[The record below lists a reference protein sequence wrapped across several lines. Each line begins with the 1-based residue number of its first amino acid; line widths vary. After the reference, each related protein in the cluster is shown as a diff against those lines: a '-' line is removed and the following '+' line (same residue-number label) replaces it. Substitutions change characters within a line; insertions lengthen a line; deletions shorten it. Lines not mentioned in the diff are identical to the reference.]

1 LKFSG
6 IKWVGMENIIIK
18 FHCNQM
24 STKNVIV
31 RYQTTVRT

>member
-1 LKFSG
+1 
-6 IKWVGMENIIIK
+6 MENIISN

-31 RYQTTVRT
+31 FYETTVRT